1 MFIIFLRLLLKR
13 CVLLLLFL
21 RRGVR
26 VASGGP
32 RKI

>member
-1 MFIIFLRLLLKR
+1 LLLKR

-21 RRGVR
+21 RGGVK
-26 VASGGP
+26 ASFGPP

>member
-13 CVLLLLFL
+13 CVLLLLFP
-21 RRGVR
+21 RGGVKA
-26 VASGGP
+26 ASGGP